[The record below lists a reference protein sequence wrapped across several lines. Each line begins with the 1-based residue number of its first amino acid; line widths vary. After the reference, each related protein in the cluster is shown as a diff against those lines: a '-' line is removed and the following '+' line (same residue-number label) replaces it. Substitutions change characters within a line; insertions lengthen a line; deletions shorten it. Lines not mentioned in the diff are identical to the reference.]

1 MERCI
6 KACRNCVKE
15 MGPEHPCSLCC
26 SDCYNICEYTLDSD
40 LNNNQL
46 DIQLLDLCI
55 NACNF
60 CIVECQKH
68 MEHHKTCAEC
78 VIACNRCILECNQF
92 KLNIIENMDNKL

>member
-15 MGPEHPCSLCC
+15 MGENHLCSLCC
-26 SDCYNICEYTLDSD
+26 SDCYKICEYTLMTDIH
-40 LNNNQL
+40 NNYL

-60 CIVECQKH
+60 CITECKKH
-68 MEHHKTCAEC
+68 MEHHKVCAEC
-78 VIACNRCILECNQF
+78 VIACSKCILDCNQF
-92 KLNIIENMDNKL
+92 KLNIMDNMDGK